1 MAAVGDED
9 NGASDGGECHDLKS
23 ILAGDERDFLIHNNG
38 DQVKIANL
46 EGKTV
51 GLYFSASWCPPC
63 RGFTPKLIETYGE
76 LSSEGKDFEVVFVSG
91 DRDED
96 SFNGYFSKMPWLAIP
111 FSDSK
116 ARDRLDELFKVR
128 GIPHLVILGARGEV
142 LNEKGVPAVREYG
155 SEGYPFTP
163 EKINK
168 LKEDEEAAKREQTL
182 QTVLVS
188 PSRDYL
194 ISNDGNKQVSV
205 SELEGKI
212 VCLYFTINGMKPC
225 DEFTL
230 VLGKIYR
237 KLKER
242 GESFEVVMVS
252 LDDEESSFKGGF
264 ATMPWLAIPFQDKSC
279 GKLVRYFE
287 LRTVPTLVVLGADGK
302 TLHSNIAEVV
312 EEHGEEAWE
321 GFPFSQD
328 KMDMLAEKAKAKL
341 EAQTLESLLVSGE
354 LDYVIG
360 KDGVKVPVSELIGKN
375 ILLYFSAKWCG
386 PCRAFLPKLVEE
398 YNKIKEKDSAFELVF
413 VSSDRDQNS
422 FEDFFSGMPWL
433 ALPFGD
439 ERKKTLSRLFK
450 IRGIPSLVAIGPTGK
465 TVTTDARHL
474 LMIHGAD
481 AYPFTEER
489 IKELEDQIE
498 EMAKGWPEK
507 LKHEL
512 HEEHELVLTRCGEYG
527 CDGCNGLGGKWSY
540 RCTEC
545 NFDLHPRCALVE
557 NREKGGEEHSEEQ
570 GKTKEGYVCDGDVCR
585 KA

>member
-1 MAAVGDED
+1 MAGVGGDD
-9 NGASDGGECHDLKS
+9 NGAACRHDLKS
-23 ILAGDERDFLIHNNG
+23 LLAADERDFLVRNNG

-46 EGKTV
+46 EGKTI

-63 RGFTPKLIETYGE
+63 RRFTPKLIETYGK
-76 LSSEGKDFEVVFVSG
+76 LSSEGKDFEVVFVSA

-96 SFNGYFSKMPWLAIP
+96 SFNGYFAKMPWLAIP
-111 FSDSK
+111 FSDTK
-116 ARDRLDELFKVR
+116 ARDRLDEVFKVR
-128 GIPHLVILGARGEV
+128 GIPHLVILDASGEV
-142 LNEKGVPAVREYG
+142 LNEEGVQAVGDYG
-155 SEGYPFTP
+155 SEGYPFTL

-194 ISNDGNKQVSV
+194 ILNNGNQVPV

-212 VCLYFTINGMKPC
+212 VCLYFSVSGFQPC

-230 VLGKIYR
+230 VLAKIYR
-237 KLKER
+237 TLKEK

-252 LDDEESSFKGGF
+252 LDDEESSFKEGF
-264 ATMPWLAIPFQDKSC
+264 AGMPWLAIPFGDESC
-279 GKLVRYFE
+279 KKLVRYFE
-287 LRTVPTLVVLGADGK
+287 LRTIPTLVVLGSDGK
-302 TLHSNIAEVV
+302 TLHSNIAELV

-328 KMDMLAEKAKAKL
+328 KMDLLAEKAKAKL
-341 EAQTLESLLVSGE
+341 AAQSLESLLVSGE
-354 LDYVIG
+354 IDYVIG
-360 KDGVKVPVSELIGKN
+360 KDGVQIPVSELMGKN
-375 ILLYFSAKWCG
+375 ILLYFSAQWCG
-386 PCRAFLPKLVEE
+386 PCRAFLPKLIEE
-398 YNKIKEKDSAFELVF
+398 YRKIKDKDSAFEVVF
-413 VSSDRDQNS
+413 ISSDRDQKS

-439 ERKKTLSRLFK
+439 ERKKSLNRVFK
-450 IRGIPSLVAIGPTGK
+450 IRGIPSLVAIGPTGR
-465 TVTTDARHL
+465 TVTKDAKLL

-489 IKELEDQIE
+489 IKELEDQLE

-507 LKHEL
+507 LKHDL
-512 HEEHELVLTRCGEYG
+512 HEEHELVLIRCGKYG
-527 CDGCNGLGGKWSY
+527 CDGCDGLGDKWSY

-545 NFDLHPRCALVE
+545 NFDLHPRCALAE
-557 NREKGGEEHSEEQ
+557 DKKKTGEEDHGEEQ
-570 GKTKEGYVCDGDVCR
+570 GKTEEGYVCDGDACR

>member
-1 MAAVGDED
+1 MATVGGED
-9 NGASDGGECHDLKS
+9 NGAVNGGECHDLKS
-23 ILAGDERDFLIHNNG
+23 ILAADERDFLVRNNG
-38 DQVKIANL
+38 DQVKIADL
-46 EGKTV
+46 EGKAV

-63 RGFTPKLIETYGE
+63 RHFTPKLIETYGE

-116 ARDRLDELFKVR
+116 ARDRLDELFKVE
-128 GIPHLVILGARGEV
+128 GIPHLVILGARAEV
-142 LNEKGVPAVREYG
+142 LNEKGVQAVREYG
-155 SEGYPFTP
+155 SEGYPFTL

-168 LKEDEEAAKREQTL
+168 LKEEEEAAKREQTI

-194 ISNDGNKQVSV
+194 ISNNGNKVSV
-205 SELEGKI
+205 SELEGKM

-225 DEFTL
+225 DEFSL
-230 VLGKIYR
+230 VLAKIYR
-237 KLKER
+237 NLKER
-242 GESFEVVMVS
+242 GESFEIVMVS
-252 LDDEESSFKGGF
+252 LDEEESSFKEGF
-264 ATMPWLAIPFQDKSC
+264 ATMPWLAMPFQDKSC
-279 GKLVRYFE
+279 EKLVRYFE
-287 LRTVPTLVVLGADGK
+287 LRTLPTLVVLGADGK
-302 TLHSNIAEVV
+302 TLHHNIAEIV

-321 GFPFSQD
+321 GYPFSQE
-328 KMDMLAEKAKAKL
+328 KMDLLAEKAKAKL

-360 KDGVKVPVSELIGKN
+360 KDGIKVPLSELIGKN
-375 ILLYFSAKWCG
+375 ILLYFSAQWCG
-386 PCRAFLPKLVEE
+386 PCRAFLPKLIEE
-398 YNKIKEKDSAFELVF
+398 YKKIKDKDSAFEVIF
-413 VSSDRDQNS
+413 ISSDEDQNS

-439 ERKKTLSRLFK
+439 ERKKSLNRIFK

-465 TVTTDARHL
+465 TVTTDARLL

-489 IKELEDQIE
+489 IK
-498 EMAKGWPEK
+498 
-507 LKHEL
+507 
-512 HEEHELVLTRCGEYG
+512 
-527 CDGCNGLGGKWSY
+527 
-540 RCTEC
+540 
-545 NFDLHPRCALVE
+545 ALVE
-557 NREKGGEEHSEEQ
+557 NKEKTGEER
-570 GKTKEGYVCDGDVCR
+570 GKTKEGYVCEGDVCR